1 MGMVIDQCGNVYVVG
16 YYFNNIYQ
24 VFLEGG
30 FIQIIVLE
38 DDGFKKLIMMIFNG
52 EKIFLS
58 YESYIIIYM
67 YFFQGNLFFFFKK
80 MVFKF

>member
-1 MGMVIDQCGNVYVVG
+1 MGMVVDQCGNVYVVG

-67 YFFQGNLFFFFKK
+67 YFFQSNLVFFFKK

>member
-1 MGMVIDQCGNVYVVG
+1 MGMVVDQCGNVYVVG

-58 YESYIIIYM
+58 YESYTITYM
-67 YFFQGNLFFFFKK
+67 YFFQSNLFFFFKK